1 MGAKMN
7 NNLEPMRH
15 TLSHILAAAVKE
27 LYPDVKFGIGPAIAN
42 GFYYDIDFGKTKI
55 SDTSLAKIEK
65 KMREIIKQN
74 LKVTKHAS
82 TKEEAL
88 KWAKDNKQDYKVE
101 LIEELP
107 DNDEITF
114 YDVYKAVDCVGGEG
128 LFRFHENPNPDCP
141 VGKNIH
147 MALDGKLMDVQ
158 RSMENE
164 LRRISIADVAVQL
177 KEEIESRKEA

>member
-1 MGAKMN
+1 MVN
-7 NNLEPMRH
+7 P
-15 TLSHILAAAVKE
+15 
-27 LYPDVKFGIGPAIAN
+27 GITNEAIPFTTTA
-42 GFYYDIDFGKTKI
+42 
-55 SDTSLAKIEK
+55 
-65 KMREIIKQN
+65 
-74 LKVTKHAS
+74 VTKKSPIAPS
-82 TKEEAL
+82 CTEAG
-88 KWAKDNKQDYKVE
+88 
-101 LIEELP
+101 
-107 DNDEITF
+107 
-114 YDVYKAVDCVGGEG
+114 YDVYEAVNCVDGEG